1 MARKKSPK
9 YKNNISTNHNI
20 KGTGYAF
27 EDFFTEQAVQPGARF
42 FYFVSLGKGYNGP
55 NAKQYA
61 TRAMRALSS
70 AHQDTTF
77 DAQQQDY
84 METLKSILQ
93 VIEGFQQYE
102 AANEYA
108 IFQQKLE
115 PLLELAPDLY
125 QEFSDTFKDGK
136 IDYIRFMAL
145 LKILNQDIK
154 TVQHELLDLQ
164 AHAKDFNDKY
174 QEALDAAARVAET
187 NKYTGPVDKYTL
199 SLQTRVE
206 RVEEARENVAKSMS
220 DMEELLS
227 NGLQRIRL
235 IKKRTKQDQLDM
247 KQIEAIVQKM
257 ITLGES
263 KYDYEDIRKEAK
275 LADKNAYMFQFIGE
289 LQRQA
294 KASDKTFQAYLTQ
307 LNQELEP
314 LDVQEDSANDI
325 RTDATKQLV
334 DSLKACFEYSDLL
347 EQQYQSIEKIF
358 NSAKKINTSKGNWK
372 AGAQY
377 SGLTKARRSA
387 ILRAISR
394 MPGVNVDNLHSLEEL
409 ESRTGLNTTKE
420 DRFDIRRKKDF
431 DTYLA
436 LLRKTVP
443 EYKNLST
450 TNLINKLEELVKS
463 SDSATKKQI
472 ITITS
477 ETGGALDLAK
487 IMQALTTRLGQQNFR
502 EDWITVGTATY
513 TTYDDENEDNTLL
526 DEDITRLQKMSAELL
541 AQRKTNLYKNIR
553 QINRKEGRSNNEY
566 DVNATLRASQQEDQK
581 IAEELMQKYQINDM
595 QKLHDMLQNLFII
608 EGSEKFATTFNA
620 AEFGFS
626 GGSLGAGIEEQ
637 VKNINNML
645 ELGGI
650 TPLDYNFLINAIM
663 NAGPGMLGYN
673 QKDKL
678 ETYLSSIA
686 AVCMFSSGAQSL
698 KDYAESVKQAASQI
712 EGIGSMSTT
721 KIHIFSLGKLYV
733 PLSYILHLIYIG
745 LEKCVN
751 TLGTAVLDGNAGAK
765 VTIFNP
771 VNEATDKVSKKYK
784 SPHRGR
790 EYYIGDWYATAEQ
803 GLPKVTL
810 NMAILGS
817 YLDVLEDINKILANV
832 F

>member
-1 MARKKSPK
+1 MARNKTRKQ
-9 YKNNISTNHNI
+9 KNITNKNHNI
-20 KGTGYAF
+20 KNRGFAF
-27 EDFFTEQAVQPGARF
+27 DDFFSEEAVQPGTRF
-42 FYFVSLGKGYNGP
+42 FYFVSLGNEYNGP

-77 DAQQQDY
+77 DAQRQDY
-84 METLKSILQ
+84 MQILKNILQ

-108 IFQQKLE
+108 VFQQKIE
-115 PLLELAPDLY
+115 PLLELSPNLY

-145 LKILNQDIK
+145 LKILNQDID
-154 TVQHELLDLQ
+154 TVKHELLDLQ
-164 AHAKDFNDKY
+164 NHAKNFDDKY
-174 QEALDAAARVAET
+174 NEALDAAAQVAET

-199 SLQTRVE
+199 NLQTRME

-235 IKKRTKQDQLDM
+235 MKKKTRQDQLDM

-263 KYDYEDIRKEAK
+263 RYGYADIRKEAK

-294 KASDKTFQAYLTQ
+294 KAADKTFQAYLTQ
-307 LNQELEP
+307 FNDELVPLENQEDTENER
-314 LDVQEDSANDI
+314 VTN
-325 RTDATKQLV
+325 ATKQLI
-334 DSLKACFEYSDLL
+334 DRLRACFEYSDLL

-358 NSAKKINTSKGNWK
+358 EGPKKISASKGNWK

-377 SGLTKARRSA
+377 AGLTKARRAA
-387 ILRAISR
+387 ILRAISKI
-394 MPGVNVDNLHSLEEL
+394 PGINIESLHNLKQLET
-409 ESRTGLNTTKE
+409 RTGFTTAKE
-420 DRFDIRRKKDF
+420 NRFDIRRKKDF
-431 DTYLA
+431 DTYIA

-450 TNLINKLEELVKS
+450 TNLITKLEELVKS
-463 SDSATKKQI
+463 SDSAIKKQI
-472 ITITS
+472 ITVTS
-477 ETGGALDLAK
+477 ETGGALDLAS
-487 IMQALTTRLGQQNFR
+487 IIQALTARLGQQNFR

-513 TTYDDENEDNTLL
+513 TTYDDENEDNDLL
-526 DEDITRLQKMSAELL
+526 NQDLAKLQDMSAELL
-541 AQRKTNLYKNIR
+541 AQRKTSLYKNIR
-553 QINRKEGRSNNEY
+553 QINRQEGRSNNEY
-566 DVNATLRASQQEDQK
+566 DVSATLRASQQEDQK

-595 QKLHDMLQNLFII
+595 QKLHDMLKSLFVI
-608 EGSEKFATTFNA
+608 EGSEKFATTFNT
-620 AEFGFS
+620 AEFGFA

-637 VKNINNML
+637 VKNINDML

-663 NAGPGMLGYN
+663 NAGPGMLGYS

-698 KDYAESVKQAASQI
+698 KEYAESVKQAASQI
-712 EGIGSMSTT
+712 DGIGSMSTT

-751 TLGTAVLDGNAGAK
+751 TLETAVLGGDAGAK

-771 VNEATDKVSKKYK
+771 VNEAIDKVSKKYV

-790 EYYIGDWYATAEQ
+790 EYYIGDWYATAAQ

-817 YLDVLEDINKILANV
+817 YLDVLEDINNILANV